1 MVSAQRVP
9 VLILK
14 KRDNIFLIFFFFK
27 LEMTQC
33 PTHAR
38 NISSGCVCVFPL
50 SVRPP
55 RLSSQSILPSGD
67 ITVCDITTA
76 QS

>member
-14 KRDNIFLIFFFFK
+14 KRDNIFLFVFLK

-38 NISSGCVCVFPL
+38 NICSGCVCVFPL
-50 SVRPP
+50 SVCPP
-55 RLSSQSILPSGD
+55 RLSSRSILPSGD